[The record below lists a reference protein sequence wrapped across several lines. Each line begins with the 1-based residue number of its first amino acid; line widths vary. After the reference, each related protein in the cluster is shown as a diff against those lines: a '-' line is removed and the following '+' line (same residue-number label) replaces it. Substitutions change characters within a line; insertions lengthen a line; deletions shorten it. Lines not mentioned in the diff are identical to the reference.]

1 MNLFEKIVILK
12 NAAKTLRLQVAQSF
26 KKPLLFLCES
36 SGLRVLEARKRIFA
50 VNLKIIVK
58 INIIGVILVLLV
70 FVVSCK
76 QKKEADNT
84 LPGMVQTTNIRL
96 SKAQMQ
102 LANIVVDTVKERSI
116 SNEII
121 FSGKLVVNENT
132 NLVISSKVAGR
143 VDKLFYKSTGDHIN
157 KGDKLYEIY
166 SEELQSAEK
175 EYLLAL
181 EKQKK
186 LSTSTNNYSQI
197 IEAAGNKLLLWGM
210 TQTQLEQLKTSGA
223 LKNTIAV
230 YSAVSGY
237 VQDVKISEGD
247 YVAAGSAIFKLSDNT
262 SLWIEAQAYTE
273 EMDYIRENAPI
284 TYIISAF
291 PDEELKGSIS
301 FVNPELEK
309 DSKIN
314 LIRVEIA
321 NAGDKYKP
329 GMMAEV
335 KLKTIEKKAI
345 TVPVNAVL
353 VDSKGSSVW
362 VENADSTFEVRMVTT
377 GIRNSDKVEIVS
389 GLKENER
396 VVTSGAYL
404 LNSEYI
410 FKNGAN
416 PMEGMKM

>member
-1 MNLFEKIVILK
+1 MKRKFNII
-12 NAAKTLRLQVAQSF
+12 AITL
-26 KKPLLFLCES
+26 LLL
-36 SGLRVLEARKRIFA
+36 IFA
-50 VNLKIIVK
+50 
-58 INIIGVILVLLV
+58 
-70 FVVSCK
+70 VSCK
-76 QKKEADNT
+76 QKKAVDNSISN
-84 LPGMVQTTNIRL
+84 MEQSTNIKL

-102 LANIVVDTVKERSI
+102 LANIIVDTVKENTI

-132 NLVISSKVAGR
+132 NKVISSKVAGR
-143 VDKLFYKSTGDHIN
+143 VDKLNFKSTGDLIK
-157 KGDKLYEIY
+157 KGDILYEIY
-166 SEELQSAEK
+166 SEDLQSAQK

-186 LSTSTNNYSQI
+186 LNSSTNDYSLI
-197 IEAAGNKLLLWGM
+197 IDAAENKLLLWGM
-210 TQTQLEQLKTSGA
+210 SSAQIEQLKNSGSE
-223 LKNTIAV
+223 KNTVPV

-237 VQDVKISEGD
+237 IQDIKINEGD
-247 YVAAGSAIFKLSDNT
+247 YIMAGSTVFKLSDNST
-262 SLWIEAQAYTE
+262 LWLEAQAYSDE
-273 EMDYIRENAPI
+273 LEYIKESAPI

-291 PDEELKGSIS
+291 PDEELKGTIS

-314 LIRVEIA
+314 LIRVEISNTA
-321 NAGDKYKP
+321 NKYKP

-335 KLKTIEKKAI
+335 KLKTNEKKAI

-353 VDSKGSSVW
+353 VNSKGSTVW
-362 VENADSTFEVRMVTT
+362 MQNADSTFEVRMVTT
-377 GIRNSDKVEIVS
+377 GIRNSDEVEITS

-410 FKNGAN
+410 LKNGSD
-416 PMEGMKM
+416 PMAGMKM